1 MSCKP
6 VVLKHGISQND
17 PEGTKMIQN
26 RMNQNAENDPSKM
39 SEWAK
44 ITQNYSEW

>member
-39 SEWAK
+39 SE
-44 ITQNYSEW
+44 